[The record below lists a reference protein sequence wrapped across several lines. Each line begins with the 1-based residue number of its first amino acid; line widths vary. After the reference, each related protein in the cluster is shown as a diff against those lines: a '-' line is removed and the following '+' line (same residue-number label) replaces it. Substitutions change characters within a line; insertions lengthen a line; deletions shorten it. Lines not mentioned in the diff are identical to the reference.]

1 MPKIELDLTYEAVDD
16 IAKRT
21 LTAMLADLHRFPR
34 DDDNA
39 LHDAVLC
46 VLEYF
51 CSPDE
56 YENVMASLRN
66 NTLWCEQVAKQQR
79 FDY

>member
-1 MPKIELDLTYEAVDD
+1 MPKIELELTYEAVDD
-16 IAKRT
+16 IVKKA
-21 LTAMLADLHRFPR
+21 LTSMLADLHRFPC

-39 LHDAVLC
+39 LHDSVLC

-56 YENVMASLRN
+56 YENVMTSLRN
-66 NTLWCEQVAKQQR
+66 NTLWGEQIAKQQR
-79 FDY
+79 FDF

>member
-1 MPKIELDLTYEAVDD
+1 MPKIELELTYEAVDD
-16 IAKRT
+16 IVKRGLLET
-21 LTAMLADLHRFPR
+21 LDSLHRFPY

-39 LHDAVLC
+39 LHDSVLC

-56 YENVMASLRN
+56 YEKIMISLRDQ
-66 NTLWCEQVAKQQR
+66 TLWDGQEAAQLS
-79 FDY
+79 FDF